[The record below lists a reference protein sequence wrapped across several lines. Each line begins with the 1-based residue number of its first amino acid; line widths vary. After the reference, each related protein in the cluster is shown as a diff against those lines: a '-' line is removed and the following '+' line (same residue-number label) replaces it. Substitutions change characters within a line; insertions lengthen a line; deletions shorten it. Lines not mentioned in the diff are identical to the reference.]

1 MIMFKMT
8 MGMKMMKIVV
18 VIKMMNKN
26 NVVDNEDNDG
36 NNIES

>member
-1 MIMFKMT
+1 MIMFNMT

>member
-1 MIMFKMT
+1 MIMFNMT

-36 NNIES
+36 NTIER